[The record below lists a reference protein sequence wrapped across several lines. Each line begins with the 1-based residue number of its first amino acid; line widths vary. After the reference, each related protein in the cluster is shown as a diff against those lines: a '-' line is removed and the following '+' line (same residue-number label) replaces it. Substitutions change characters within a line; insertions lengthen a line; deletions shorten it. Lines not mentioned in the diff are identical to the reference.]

1 MNILV
6 VEDNY
11 ELNKAMSKLL
21 SKQTSISKVESAYNG
36 EDALHMILNNDYDM
50 IILDLML
57 PKMSG
62 LEVLKKLRES
72 KSCGVCVV
80 SAMSEKETMIESL
93 KIGADDYVV
102 KPFNGDELIARI
114 ESIYRR
120 HNKTFIKNAYE
131 LRGLMVDFD
140 SMTVTCRGENII
152 LGGKLY
158 DIFEYMVRNKN
169 TIVTKDRLFTRVWGF
184 DSDTIYTVTEVY
196 ISKLRKILEK
206 YGFKNNL
213 ITIKNIGYMW
223 DESRSG
229 DINDNKDKE

>member
-11 ELNKAMSKLL
+11 ELNKVICKLL
-21 SKQTSISKVESAYNG
+21 SAQSSVTKVESAYNG
-36 EDALHMILNNDYDM
+36 EDALYMILNNDYDM
-50 IILDLML
+50 VVLDLML

-62 LEVLKKLRES
+62 LEVLKKMRET
-72 KSCGVCVV
+72 KVCGVCVL
-80 SAMSEKETMIESL
+80 SAIMEKDTMVEAL
-93 KIGADDYVV
+93 RIGADDYVV
-102 KPFNGDELIARI
+102 KPFNGEELVARI

-120 HNKTFIKNAYE
+120 HNKAFIKNTYE
-131 LRGLMVDFD
+131 LRGLKVDYD
-140 SMTVTCRGENII
+140 TTTVTINGENVI
-152 LGGKLY
+152 LNGKLY
-158 DIFEYMVRNKN
+158 DIFEYMVRNRN

-206 YGFKNNL
+206 YNFKQNL

-223 DESRSG
+223 DESKI
-229 DINDNKDKE
+229 DAQEKE